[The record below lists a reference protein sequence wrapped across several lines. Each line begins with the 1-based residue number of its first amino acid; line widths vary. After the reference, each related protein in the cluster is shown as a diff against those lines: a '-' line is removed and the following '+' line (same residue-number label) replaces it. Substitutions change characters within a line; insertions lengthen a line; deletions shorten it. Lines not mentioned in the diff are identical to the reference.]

1 MCFIAYEFQEEAC
14 DIYSCFNLS
23 DVLIYVSTSREK
35 WIYRWRCLWSCVYAY
50 ISTYRCIYICL
61 NVNPSLEYLYICEC
75 IRLAASC
82 GIEVLVGW
90 AGGDGEQGKIE
101 GKERVPQACPGSDGS
116 PDNLLCN
123 GLPLSLSA
131 VKLQA
136 GTLQLRTQR
145 RQTAF

>member
-1 MCFIAYEFQEEAC
+1 MTCVICAYMH
-14 DIYSCFNLS
+14 IG
-23 DVLIYVSTSREK
+23 
-35 WIYRWRCLWSCVYAY
+35 AY
-50 ISTYRCIYICL
+50 MLECNRG
-61 NVNPSLEYLYICEC
+61 LEYLYISE
-75 IRLAASC
+75 RR
-82 GIEVLVGW
+82 VGCLQW
-90 AGGDGEQGKIE
+90 DGGVGGLSRRRRQRGKME

-136 GTLQLRTQR
+136 GALQLRTQR

>member
-1 MCFIAYEFQEEAC
+1 MFDIRACPVWACFG
-14 DIYSCFNLS
+14 
-23 DVLIYVSTSREK
+23 T
-35 WIYRWRCLWSCVYAY
+35 
-50 ISTYRCIYICL
+50 
-61 NVNPSLEYLYICEC
+61 
-75 IRLAASC
+75 
-82 GIEVLVGW
+82 EVLAVLSRRRR
-90 AGGDGEQGKIE
+90 EQRGKIE

-136 GTLQLRTQR
+136 GALQLRTQR

>member
-1 MCFIAYEFQEEAC
+1 MHAYVYVLKY
-14 DIYSCFNLS
+14 IVSCILECN
-23 DVLIYVSTSREK
+23 R
-35 WIYRWRCLWSCVYAY
+35 
-50 ISTYRCIYICL
+50 
-61 NVNPSLEYLYICEC
+61 SLEHLYICK
-75 IRLAASC
+75 
-82 GIEVLVGW
+82 VGCLLW
-90 AGGDGEQGKIE
+90 DRGVGGLSRRRREQGKME

-123 GLPLSLSA
+123 GLPRSLTA

>member
-1 MCFIAYEFQEEAC
+1 MF
-14 DIYSCFNLS
+14 
-23 DVLIYVSTSREK
+23 VS
-35 WIYRWRCLWSCVYAY
+35 LG
-50 ISTYRCIYICL
+50 
-61 NVNPSLEYLYICEC
+61 
-75 IRLAASC
+75 LAGCRA
-82 GIEVLVGW
+82 IEVLVVLSRRR
-90 AGGDGEQGKIE
+90 EQGKIE

-136 GTLQLRTQR
+136 GALQLRTQR